1 MLASM
6 EQFLPMERRVI
17 PPQMPAGLALLRG
30 MISSPDLKV
39 SLVSVRKNSHYF
51 LINILAVHT
60 PQPIR
65 VERNFFSPVKS
76 DLFVTGRENWTSFGS
91 TPSAPVAI
99 NSVPVQ
105 IENQSTSKDLISL

>member
-1 MLASM
+1 M
-6 EQFLPMERRVI
+6 
-17 PPQMPAGLALLRG
+17 
-30 MISSPDLKV
+30 
-39 SLVSVRKNSHYF
+39 
-51 LINILAVHT
+51 

-65 VERNFFSPVKS
+65 VERSLFTPVNNGV
-76 DLFVTGRENWTSFGS
+76 FVTGRENWTSFGS

>member
-1 MLASM
+1 MD
-6 EQFLPMERRVI
+6 QIRI
-17 PPQMPAGLALLRG
+17 PAGSALLLG
-30 MISSPDLKV
+30 MMRNLAPKV
-39 SLVSVRKNSHYF
+39 NKILEL
-51 LINILAVHT
+51 LIYPLAVHM

-65 VERNFFSPVKS
+65 VERSLFTPVNNGV
-76 DLFVTGRENWTSFGS
+76 FVTGRENWTSFGS